1 MMIHRRDL
9 LAGLVAGFV
18 LSEGEGVRAQPVDQ
32 FYATHPLTIVVGTPP
47 GGAYDSYARLIGRH
61 ISRYIPGAPAI
72 EVKNMAGAGG
82 LLPANYLYNTAP
94 KDGSVIGNFSRSI
107 PMQPIFDTQ
116 GARFEALKFNWLG
129 SPTNEVSVAFAWH
142 AKPFKTVQDLIDREM
157 VIGATSAAADSSVF
171 AFVLNNIVHTKLKV
185 VLGYPGATDYFLAIE
200 RGELDGSAAT
210 SWSNI
215 TGPKADWLRDKKIVP
230 ILQLGVKGRSDID
243 APLITTI
250 PTNEIDRRVLELIF
264 SRQTM
269 AYPFTAPPGVPAAR
283 VQILRAAFAAVLK
296 DSKLLEEAANESLEI
311 HPVDGDEIFA
321 TLKSAYEAP
330 KDVIERARAAILPS
344 GTSMAPRAP

>member
-1 MMIHRRDL
+1 MTTSLSRRDWL
-9 LAGLVAGFV
+9 ATSALAAAGLALPRAAGAATSF
-18 LSEGEGVRAQPVDQ
+18 EGKTLH
-32 FYATHPLTIVVGTPP
+32 FYVGIPP

-157 VIGATSAAADSSVF
+157 VIGATSAAADS
-171 AFVLNNIVHTKLKV
+171 
-185 VLGYPGATDYFLAIE
+185 
-200 RGELDGSAAT
+200 
-210 SWSNI
+210 
-215 TGPKADWLRDKKIVP
+215 
-230 ILQLGVKGRSDID
+230 
-243 APLITTI
+243 
-250 PTNEIDRRVLELIF
+250 
-264 SRQTM
+264 
-269 AYPFTAPPGVPAAR
+269 
-283 VQILRAAFAAVLK
+283 
-296 DSKLLEEAANESLEI
+296 
-311 HPVDGDEIFA
+311 
-321 TLKSAYEAP
+321 
-330 KDVIERARAAILPS
+330 
-344 GTSMAPRAP
+344 